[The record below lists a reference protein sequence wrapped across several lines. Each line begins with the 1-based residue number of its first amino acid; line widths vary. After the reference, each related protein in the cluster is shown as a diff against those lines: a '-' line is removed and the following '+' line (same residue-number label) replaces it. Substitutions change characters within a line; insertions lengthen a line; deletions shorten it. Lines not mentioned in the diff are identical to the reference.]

1 MPDENLD
8 PVVEDAVEALDAP
21 TAPSYAASVS
31 NIAYDKAASQPMGAL
46 CTGMGYAPDIDV
58 ATVTTTTY
66 IGGATES
73 IGYHAPTPK

>member
-1 MPDENLD
+1 MPDETLD
-8 PVVEDAVEALDAP
+8 PVVDNLDAP

-31 NIAYDKAASQPMGAL
+31 NIAYDKAASQPLGAL

-73 IGYHAPTPK
+73 IGYHAPTPQ